1 MEEKEMLDA
10 IEAELKRIKFKYTRK
25 TLRTGKEVIDTDCC
39 SRSGLTKFYDVRF
52 LARNHGVQV
61 VYRLPYEVP
70 EKLRGE
76 MAKYLS
82 VVNYD
87 ILRGKFTMSENGDLY
102 FELVIEDVVLE
113 RDGDAVMEFAFGMC
127 LGTVDEY
134 LKGFSLVVIG
144 ARDALSAFFA
154 AKEAEEDEPSPLP
167 LEDEP
172 SGESADLLSSEG

>member
-10 IEAELKRIKFKYTRK
+10 LEAELKRIKFKYTRK
-25 TLRTGKEVIDTDCC
+25 TLRTGKEVVDTNCC
-39 SRSGLTKFYDVRF
+39 SRSGLTKLYDVRF

-87 ILRGKFTMSENGDLY
+87 ILRGKFTMCENGNLY

-134 LKGFSLVVIG
+134 LKGFNLVVIG
-144 ARDALSAFFA
+144 AMDALSAFFA
-154 AKEAEEDEPSPLP
+154 AKEVEEDEPPPLP

-172 SGESADLLSSEG
+172 LSENADSLSPRD

>member
-1 MEEKEMLDA
+1 M
-10 IEAELKRIKFKYTRK
+10 
-25 TLRTGKEVIDTDCC
+25 
-39 SRSGLTKFYDVRF
+39 
-52 LARNHGVQV
+52 
-61 VYRLPYEVP
+61 
-70 EKLRGE
+70 
-76 MAKYLS
+76 
-82 VVNYD
+82 NYD

-127 LGTVDEY
+127 FGTVDEY
-134 LKGFSLVVIG
+134 LKGFNLVVIG
-144 ARDALSAFFA
+144 ARDALSACFA